1 MSTGHAEIL
10 QILPFKFC
18 FLKLSHI
25 INFVSKKAHTRA
37 QLNKTFFF
45 LSHSLPLCHLYFS
58 LYFFFCS
65 LINHFLLCSI
75 PHCDCY
81 HDFGTLPPM
90 NSYLIWFPQCQW
102 VYRAFE
108 DVEERDRGAGEKEE
122 SPFRPYPVENGS
134 DHEEENG
141 TNGTGKTN
149 PLKFSQC

>member
-1 MSTGHAEIL
+1 
-10 QILPFKFC
+10 
-18 FLKLSHI
+18 
-25 INFVSKKAHTRA
+25 
-37 QLNKTFFF
+37 
-45 LSHSLPLCHLYFS
+45 
-58 LYFFFCS
+58 
-65 LINHFLLCSI
+65 
-75 PHCDCY
+75 
-81 HDFGTLPPM
+81 M

-149 PLKFSQC
+149 PLKFSQCWIIQESITIVYFFSNHSGCNANNYEQSVWFVATGTRLVLHGSVLLKETQLPKTSHQYIVFHQDYYFQMTSELGHSHYVRKKCVQQ